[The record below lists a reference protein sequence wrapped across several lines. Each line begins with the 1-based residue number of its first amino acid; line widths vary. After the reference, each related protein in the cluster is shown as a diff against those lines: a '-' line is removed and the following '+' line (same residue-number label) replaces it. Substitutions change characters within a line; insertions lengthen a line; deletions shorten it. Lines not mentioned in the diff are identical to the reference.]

1 MLTEIL
7 HRAQAFER
15 RHGRRPNTLFL
26 THEQYSLLR
35 NEYPEILGES
45 PEIVLGL
52 RIAMTPNKSLL
63 QPKISWLPA
72 RVPNYLRQRKIKCQQ
87 AEVTRATADE
97 NSDLFDV
104 LTRSQAQ
111 QQG

>member
-52 RIAMTPNKSLL
+52 HIAMAAGNSLL
-63 QPKISWLPA
+63 QPEIAWLPVRA
-72 RVPNYLRQRKIKCQQ
+72 PDYLRQRKSIRRPVAVAKDGNPDLLDMLIKNQ
-87 AEVTRATADE
+87 AH
-97 NSDLFDV
+97 
-104 LTRSQAQ
+104 
-111 QQG
+111 

>member
-15 RHGRRPNTLFL
+15 RHGRHPNTLFL

-52 RIAMTPNKSLL
+52 RIAMAPDNALL
-63 QPKISWLPA
+63 QPEIAWLPVRA
-72 RVPNYLRQRKIKCQQ
+72 PGYLRKRKSISRRV
-87 AEVTRATADE
+87 AAVTDE
-97 NSDLFDV
+97 NPDLLDV
-104 LTRSQAQ
+104 LIKNQVR
-111 QQG
+111 

>member
-35 NEYPEILGES
+35 NEYPEILRES

-52 RIAMTPNKSLL
+52 RIAVAPDNSLL
-63 QPKISWLPA
+63 QPEIAWLPVRA
-72 RVPNYLRQRKIKCQQ
+72 PDYSRQRKSIRRQV
-87 AEVTRATADE
+87 AVATNE
-97 NSDLFDV
+97 NPGLLDV
-104 LTRSQAQ
+104 LIRNQAQ
-111 QQG
+111 

>member
-35 NEYPEILGES
+35 NEYPEILGDS

-52 RIAMTPNKSLL
+52 RIAITPDKSLL
-63 QPKISWLPA
+63 QPEISWLLA
-72 RVPNYLRQRKIKCQQ
+72 RAPGFIRQRKSI
-87 AEVTRATADE
+87 RNNATIDTDE
-97 NSDLFDV
+97 NTDLYDV
-104 LTRSQAQ
+104 LIKNQAR
-111 QQG
+111 